1 MDVAKIT
8 DIYKQHV
15 EMLDAIEYER
25 AVRWYADARR
35 SIFELAGRIG
45 VMPTKA
51 VEAVAGFNQRLSW
64 EQSLVEATALLLD
77 PAAYRRS
84 GRHGFMY
91 YLKHGTVA
99 GSRKLED
106 FFHALLG
113 VETAVPIDRHMHI
126 FGGCLTEK
134 RYRIYQSAVYRISE
148 TLGLSPSDAQ
158 AVIWC
163 GIRKAK
169 GLSPSGG
176 WFDVNSVIEKAY
188 ALSQKLHE
196 TRVDVKDIT
205 L

>member
-8 DIYKQHV
+8 EIYKQHV
-15 EMLDAIEYER
+15 EMLDASEYDA
-25 AVRWYADARR
+25 AVRWYDDARR
-35 SIFELAGRIG
+35 SIVELALRLG
-45 VMPTKA
+45 VMPTRA
-51 VEAVAGFNQRLSW
+51 IEAVAGLNQCLSW
-64 EQSLVEATALLLD
+64 EQSLIEAAALLID

-99 GSRKLED
+99 GSLKLAD

-126 FGGCLTEK
+126 FGGFLTEK
-134 RYRIYQSAVYRISE
+134 RYRIYQSAVYRVAE
-148 TLGLSPSDAQ
+148 TLHLSPAAAQ
-158 AVIWC
+158 ATIWC

-169 GLSPSGG
+169 GLSFSGG
-176 WFDVNSVIEKAY
+176 GFDVDSVIEKAY

-196 TRVDVKDIT
+196 PQY
-205 L
+205 